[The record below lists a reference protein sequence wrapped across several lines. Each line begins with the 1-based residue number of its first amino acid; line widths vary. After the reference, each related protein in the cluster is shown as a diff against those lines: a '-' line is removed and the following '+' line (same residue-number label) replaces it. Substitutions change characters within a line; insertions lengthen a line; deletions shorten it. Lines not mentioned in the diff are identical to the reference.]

1 MTDTHQHTHDTGDD
15 HPHHTDDHDGHGDH
29 SGGHGRGG
37 GHDGHSH
44 GVNPD
49 ADKRYLSGALALI
62 VAFMA
67 AEVIVGIIA
76 QSLALIS
83 DAGHML
89 TDAASIVLALWAINL
104 AARQAQGRW
113 TYGFKRPEILSAQAN
128 GLTLLL
134 LAAWF
139 TYEAIRRLFEPPE
152 VQGLLV
158 FITAMVGIVI
168 NVAAAWLISKANRTS
183 LNVEGAFQHILN
195 DLYAFI
201 ATAIAGL
208 VVVFTGFTRA
218 DSLAALIVA
227 ALMAKAGYG
236 LVKESGRIFLEGAPE
251 GLDPDAIGPAMAGRP
266 GIAEVHDLHI
276 WDVTSGMP
284 ALSAHVLVDP
294 TGDCHQVR
302 VTWKSCSTAAT
313 GSTTPPC
320 RSTTPTRSPHR
331 ETSSRPT
338 RTANSPTGCATNQPK
353 PHRPLIPKQ
362 ARRTDTPGPR
372 RRHRPRPGIHRD
384 VSRSRRCRYS
394 VSSISLRANRSSST
408 RNAEPGPGSCRAG
421 GAAAVTWRTG

>member
-1 MTDTHQHTHDTGDD
+1 MTDTHHVQPSGQHHDRDR
-15 HPHHTDDHDGHGDH
+15 HADHDHAGDSHAPGRHG
-29 SGGHGRGG
+29 
-37 GHDGHSH
+37 DGHSH

-76 QSLALIS
+76 GSLALIS

-104 AARQAQGRW
+104 AARPARGRW
-113 TYGFKRPEILSAQAN
+113 TYGFKRAEILSAQAN

-139 TYEAIRRLFEPPE
+139 IYEAIRRLFEPAE
-152 VQGLLV
+152 VEGLLV
-158 FITAMVGIVI
+158 FVTALVGIAV

-208 VVVFTGFTRA
+208 VVIFTGFSRA
-218 DSLAALIVA
+218 DSVA
-227 ALMAKAGYG
+227 ALVVAGLMIKAGYG
-236 LVKESGRIFLEGAPE
+236 LVRESGRIFLEGAPE
-251 GLDPDAIGPAMAGRP
+251 GLDPDLIGPDMAGRP
-266 GIAEVHDLHI
+266 GVAEVHDLHI

-294 TGDCHQVR
+294 TGDCHEVRRDIEVLLRGTYKIDHTTLQVDH
-302 VTWKSCSTAAT
+302 AD
-313 GSTTPPC
+313 STTPDGGWADPDC
-320 RSTTPTRSPHR
+320 ENPHGTRHQSLQQPTLDRSAPPPH
-331 ETSSRPT
+331 
-338 RTANSPTGCATNQPK
+338 
-353 PHRPLIPKQ
+353 
-362 ARRTDTPGPR
+362 
-372 RRHRPRPGIHRD
+372 
-384 VSRSRRCRYS
+384 
-394 VSSISLRANRSSST
+394 
-408 RNAEPGPGSCRAG
+408 
-421 GAAAVTWRTG
+421 